1 VLKSKEFAQSFIEDQ
16 HLLTVLLADKWDARN
31 GRWKN
36 SDPKRQPDI
45 RDAVKYFDSRVRKVQ
60 EDKKTGLVGLSVEW
74 TDPKVAA
81 DWANMLVDRI
91 NERMRERSLQEAQ
104 TNVTYLQKEL
114 AASNIVGLQQSIGR
128 LLESEMEKL
137 MVARGNREFA
147 FRVVDRAAVPKWR
160 SQPNRPQV
168 AALAFI
174 LGLIVG
180 SLVVFVRAK
189 RRGEEQLE
197 S

>member
-1 VLKSKEFAQSFIEDQ
+1 
-16 HLLTVLLADKWDARN
+16 
-31 GRWKN
+31 
-36 SDPKRQPDI
+36 
-45 RDAVKYFDSRVRKVQ
+45 
-60 EDKKTGLVGLSVEW
+60 
-74 TDPKVAA
+74 
-81 DWANMLVDRI
+81 
-91 NERMRERSLQEAQ
+91 MRERSLQEAQ
-104 TNVTYLQKEL
+104 TNVNYLQQEL

-147 FRVVDRAAVPKWR
+147 FRVVDRAGVPKWR

-189 RRGEEQLE
+189 RRGEEKLE